1 MRLILIN
8 NPDTSAGLAYKIARV
23 AYAQSGGRSLAGV
36 EAIISMI
43 KNISEKSGL
52 DIEHIITD
60 KNIFEAL
67 SENSPRHAMLGV
79 CPNNRAFQMCL
90 RVARRMLRGGL
101 NDGCFGATR
110 FHYANQMP
118 DWARARGYIADI
130 DDMLFYL

>member
-1 MRLILIN
+1 MQLTLIN
-8 NPDTSAGLAYKIARV
+8 NPDTSLGLAYKIARV

-52 DIEHIITD
+52 DIEYIITD
-60 KNIFEAL
+60 KNIFDAL
-67 SENSPRHAMLGV
+67 SENSPRHEMLGV

-101 NDGCFGATR
+101 GDRCFGATR
-110 FHYANQMP
+110 FHYTNQMP

-130 DDMLFYL
+130 DDILFYL